1 MNNHQIYK
9 FIIESKKIAPLTQYQ
24 LKFLIDWTDIIKNNS
39 FGFKEVAGFQHQ
51 LEIAIKFYLQCE
63 REWQHLIQNNLT
75 NFNFLEYFSSK
86 AIEEGISLPENF
98 NNLMEEKHNEF

>member
-1 MNNHQIYK
+1 MDHQVYIQ
-9 FIIESKKIAPLTQYQ
+9 FPSLLEKILEYQ

-75 NFNFLEYFSSK
+75 NFKKNV
-86 AIEEGISLPENF
+86 
-98 NNLMEEKHNEF
+98 